1 MQYVTKGLY
10 QELKLWLPVLVP
22 ICYDTTNSFSSLH
35 TYSLRILFL
44 LLPDSTSNF
53 TFGSY
58 KPSSD
63 PSKRQKM
70 IYGVFN
76 TPENSIQGSAVCAFT
91 LDDVQK
97 AFNGK
102 FKVQATANHNWLSIP
117 SDQTPNPHPAQSCVN
132 DSKNLSNDV
141 LEFIKGHPLMDMAV
155 PAAGGAPVL
164 MQTNEM

>member
-1 MQYVTKGLY
+1 
-10 QELKLWLPVLVP
+10 
-22 ICYDTTNSFSSLH
+22 
-35 TYSLRILFL
+35 
-44 LLPDSTSNF
+44 
-53 TFGSY
+53 
-58 KPSSD
+58 
-63 PSKRQKM
+63 M

-91 LDDVQK
+91 LDDVQR

-102 FKVQATANHNWLSIP
+102 FKGQTTASHNWLSIP
-117 SDQTPNPHPAQSCVN
+117 FDKTPNPHPAQSCVN